1 MTDGRTN
8 GGGGKWKI
16 VQYSELNE
24 KPQKVYVLEM
34 SIICMRDLIF
44 PLQTA
49 IFCNMDHECVF
60 KKVLYLSWVPRMF
73 MFC

>member
-1 MTDGRTN
+1 MPYMAYVVDG
-8 GGGGKWKI
+8 I
-16 VQYSELNE
+16 ICI
-24 KPQKVYVLEM
+24 KVNVLEM
-34 SIICMRDLIF
+34 PIICISDLIF
-44 PLQTA
+44 SLQTA